1 MSMIVFLLELFPA
14 TVAPPMPL
22 WVYPAISRI
31 FAGRQEPPVKK
42 VVPFRDSKLSK
53 KEQIAEMF
61 DAIAFRYDFLNHFLS
76 LGIDRWWRTKALGYL
91 EDDRPAEILDI
102 ATGTGDLAIL
112 SVTMLSPQKVTGV
125 DISAGMLE
133 LGRKKVEAAGL
144 QDRITLQQADSEAL
158 PFADG
163 SFDAVTAAFGVRNF
177 EHLDRG
183 LREMA
188 RVLRPGKKAVIL
200 EFTSPRIFPFTQLFN
215 LYFRYITPW
224 IGKWV
229 ARSKEAYSYLPESVK
244 AFPQGEAMVAILK
257 QNGFQQATCKSLT
270 LGICS
275 IYCAVR

>member
-1 MSMIVFLLELFPA
+1 M
-14 TVAPPMPL
+14 
-22 WVYPAISRI
+22 
-31 FAGRQEPPVKK
+31 QEPPVKK